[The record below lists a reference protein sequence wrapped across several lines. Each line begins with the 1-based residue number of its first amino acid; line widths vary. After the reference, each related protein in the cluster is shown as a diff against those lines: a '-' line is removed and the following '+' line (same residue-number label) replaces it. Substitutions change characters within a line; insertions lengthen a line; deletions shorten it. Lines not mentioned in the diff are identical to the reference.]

1 MSTSALVQPPHSI
14 VSSTLHKL
22 RSHRREVHNDERRFA
37 TTADAYFQ
45 EHNHIPR
52 PKIMHAQFENLMKLD
67 SRTVGYG
74 TNIND
79 NTRGGDETKGVLVIG
94 DVHGCLDEL
103 KHLVQTSVTEHNNG
117 VPFDSVVLVGDLCN
131 KGPKSAEVIRFVRR
145 QKHWFT
151 VRGNHDNGALA
162 AALGDERR
170 GKERTYS
177 WIKNNSNGDNGRETL
192 TDEDIEWLASLPYTI
207 TIPARYFDGV
217 KLAQGLEEDVI
228 VVHAGL
234 VPDVQLQ
241 LQEIQTMTTIRELKG
256 EENSQR
262 GRNENS
268 NQVSTEPWGK
278 VWSGPQHVIFGHD
291 AKRRLQI
298 HDHATGLDTGACYGG
313 QLTGIILP
321 GKTLVSVD
329 AEKIH
334 CPIKT

>member
-1 MSTSALVQPPHSI
+1 M
-14 VSSTLHKL
+14 
-22 RSHRREVHNDERRFA
+22 
-37 TTADAYFQ
+37 
-45 EHNHIPR
+45 
-52 PKIMHAQFENLMKLD
+52 
-67 SRTVGYG
+67 
-74 TNIND
+74 
-79 NTRGGDETKGVLVIG
+79 
-94 DVHGCLDEL
+94 
-103 KHLVQTSVTEHNNG
+103 
-117 VPFDSVVLVGDLCN
+117 
-131 KGPKSAEVIRFVRR
+131 RR